1 MKETSRKIYT
11 DRLYYFFRLRI
22 SLWTRE
28 INSQIVTIFPRPWK
42 YFIII
47 RNLMIKNKRKVSHL
61 AQNRIIIILYYIV
74 FSLISTVPQLQL
86 QLRIIIYKKSVFS
99 VVQQARC
106 CKLLQAREAPGLIAV
121 DSFVTAVDYVC
132 GVVESRGFGLISALD
147 DRVQKFSN
155 RSRVQPMIQ
164 PIHRHSCPT
173 FNQLVRIQGKR
184 CHHG

>member
-1 MKETSRKIYT
+1 MKENSRKIYT

-42 YFIII
+42 YFII
-47 RNLMIKNKRKVSHL
+47 MKKNERKVSHL

-74 FSLISTVPQLQL
+74 FSLISTVPQSQL

>member
-1 MKETSRKIYT
+1 MKKNSRKIYT

-42 YFIII
+42 YFII
-47 RNLMIKNKRKVSHL
+47 MKKNERKVSHL

-74 FSLISTVPQLQL
+74 FSLISTVQSQL
-86 QLRIIIYKKSVFS
+86 QLRIITYKKSVFS